1 MTVLK
6 TFRLWAY
13 YAAEMDEL
21 QDVNGSPE
29 LKADLEAIIAMGP
42 SLEGRLETGEQLKK
56 LQQRFAESAAA
67 RGVDLEQVSQNA
79 FEEIHPGRTRR
90 D

>member
-1 MTVLK
+1 
-6 TFRLWAY
+6 
-13 YAAEMDEL
+13 MDEL
-21 QDVNGSPE
+21 QDFDASPE
-29 LKADLEAIIAMGP
+29 LKADLEAIIAKGP

-56 LQQRFAESAAA
+56 LRQRFAESAAA

-79 FEEIHPGRTRR
+79 FEEIHPGRVRR